1 MIHGAWT
8 FIGLV
13 RAGASVGA
21 TDTDHHWWRNIRF
34 EEKYG
39 PIPFWNLGAEAAY
52 QVNDGTQITL
62 GVDIERFFRKEGD
75 MMSTTRARQGQRRHG
90 TSSQSHSRWA

>member
-1 MIHGAWT
+1 MFVALT
-8 FIGLV
+8 
-13 RAGASVGA
+13 
-21 TDTDHHWWRNIRF
+21 TDTDHHWRRNIRF

-52 QVNDGTQITL
+52 QVNDSTQITL

-75 MMSTTRARQGQRRHG
+75 MISNDKGPTRTASAW